1 MPTRTRVLL
10 VDDHPIVISGIRR
23 LLAFAP
29 DFEVVGQASNAHD
42 AVESAIAAAPD
53 LILLDLHLPDVNSAD
68 LCRRIRATVPSAQV
82 VIFTA
87 FVDAVVLRSCMAAGV
102 AGVLLK
108 DAAELDLVGDLRRIR
123 SGRVVIDERVQATA
137 DAAAAEPRVLDATL
151 TQREHQ
157 VLRLLAEGMS
167 GKEMATALG
176 LAPNTVRSYCQSL
189 LSKLQSSSRI
199 QALAN
204 ARGRGLL

>member
-1 MPTRTRVLL
+1 MTTRTRVLL

-23 LLAFAP
+23 LLASAP
-29 DFEVVGQASNAHD
+29 DFEVVGQASTARD
-42 AVESAIAAAPD
+42 AVESAIATDPD
-53 LILLDLHLPDVNSAD
+53 MILLDLHLPDVRSAD

-87 FVDAVVLRSCMAAGV
+87 FVEASLLRSCLGAGV

-108 DAAELDLVGDLRRIR
+108 DAHELDLVSDLRRIR
-123 SGRVVIDERVQATA
+123 AGKVVVDDRVQATA
-137 DAAAAEPRVLDATL
+137 AEPALASLLDATL

-167 GKEMATALG
+167 GKEMASALG

-189 LSKLQSSSRI
+189 LSKLQSTSRI

-204 ARGRGLL
+204 ARTRGLL

>member
-1 MPTRTRVLL
+1 MATRTRVLL

-23 LLAFAP
+23 LLAYAP
-29 DFEVVGQASNAHD
+29 DFEVVGQASTARD
-42 AVESAIAAAPD
+42 AVETAVATVPD
-53 LILLDLHLPDVNSAD
+53 LILLDLRLPDVHSAD
-68 LCRRIRATVPSAQV
+68 LCRRIRTTVPSAQV

-87 FVDAVVLRSCMAAGV
+87 FVEGALLRACLSAGV
-102 AGVLLK
+102 SGVLLK
-108 DAAELDLVGDLRRIR
+108 DAHELDLVSDLRRIR
-123 SGRVVIDERVQATA
+123 SGRVVIDDRVQASAA
-137 DAAAAEPRVLDATL
+137 DSSGELPILDATL

-189 LSKLQSSSRI
+189 LSKLQSTSRI

-204 ARGRGLL
+204 ARTRGLL